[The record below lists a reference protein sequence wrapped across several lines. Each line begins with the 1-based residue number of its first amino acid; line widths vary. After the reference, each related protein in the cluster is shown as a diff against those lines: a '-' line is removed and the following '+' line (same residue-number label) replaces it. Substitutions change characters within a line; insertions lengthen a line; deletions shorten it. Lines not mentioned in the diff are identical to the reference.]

1 MKNIIGS
8 EHIEELD
15 LERKINLSLWRVL
28 FVLVIV
34 VIILSV
40 SLLNLKDG
48 INVTIKTPPVTKN
61 DTAQHIIYNLNGAN
75 ITYYE
80 LWGMYLVKTSSNIN
94 VDNVSDILNG
104 VVNQMRPSKA
114 IKKLKEIEK
123 FKEDIIAN
131 KISQKFTPLESKID
145 LGTEAISSRATYTVL
160 GISEQKVGSNAHPK
174 KECKYEFIMEFNE
187 GVFYVEDFGTD
198 CF

>member
-1 MKNIIGS
+1 MKIFGK
-8 EHIEELD
+8 EHTDELD
-15 LERKINLSLWRVL
+15 LERNINLSLWRSL
-28 FVLVIV
+28 FVLSIV
-34 VIILSV
+34 VIILAV

-48 INVTIKTPPVTKN
+48 VNITIKTPPVSKN

-80 LWGMYLVKTSSNIN
+80 LWGAYLVKTASNID
-94 VDNVSDILNG
+94 VDNVSSVLNG
-104 VVNQMRPSKA
+104 VINQMRPSRA
-114 IKKLKEIEK
+114 IKKLREVDK
-123 FKEDIIAN
+123 FKEDVIAN
-131 KISQKFTPLESKID
+131 RITQKFTPLDTDID
-145 LGTEAISSRATYTVL
+145 LGKDVISKRAVYTVL
-160 GISEQKVGSNAHPK
+160 GISEQSVGSSVQPK

>member
-1 MKNIIGS
+1 MKIFGK
-8 EHIEELD
+8 EHTDELD
-15 LERKINLSLWRVL
+15 LERNINLSLWRSL
-28 FVLVIV
+28 FVLSIV
-34 VIILSV
+34 VIILAV

-48 INVTIKTPPVTKN
+48 VNITIKTPPVSKN

-80 LWGMYLVKTSSNIN
+80 LWGAYLVKTASNID
-94 VDNVSDILNG
+94 VDNVSGVLNG
-104 VVNQMRPSKA
+104 VINQMRPSRA
-114 IKKLKEIEK
+114 IKKLREVDK
-123 FKEDIIAN
+123 FKEDVIAN
-131 KISQKFTPLESKID
+131 RITQKFTPLDTDID
-145 LGTEAISSRATYTVL
+145 LGKDVISKRAVYTVL
-160 GISEQKVGSNAHPK
+160 GISEQSVGSSAQPK

>member
-1 MKNIIGS
+1 MSIFGN
-8 EHIEELD
+8 EHTDELD
-15 LERKINLSLWRVL
+15 LERNINLSLWRSL
-28 FVLVIV
+28 FVMTI
-34 VIILSV
+34 VIIILAV

-48 INVTIKTPPVTKN
+48 VNITIKTPPISKN

-75 ITYYE
+75 VTYYE
-80 LWGMYLVKTSSNIN
+80 LWGAYLVNTASNIN

-104 VVNQMRPSKA
+104 VINQMRPSRA

-123 FKEDIIAN
+123 FKEDVIAN
-131 KISQKFTPLESKID
+131 KITQKFTPLNSKID
-145 LGTEAISSRATYTVL
+145 LGKEKISSRGVYTVL
-160 GISEQKVGSNAHPK
+160 GISEQSVGSSKQPK
-174 KECKYEFIMEFNE
+174 KECTYEFIMEFNE